1 MRARCAPR
9 SWRSGSTAKW
19 VLGAVV
25 FAAIGGAAGGVFL
38 ALADDKSSLAA
49 TPFAWIA
56 AGLVL
61 ACLVLVR
68 VAATAARSLHR
79 ATWIGRLLTHS
90 RTLWLLAHSLLDVAD
105 GVTAADYTQWMLQ
118 GLIAAVQTGR
128 ELPLS
133 EGDQKTLQRE
143 AAWYNAAANHTEALV
158 NALEAGLIEVCADSA
173 SVIAVRQCTSV
184 IREAVDV
191 ASKAS
196 STGARLPL
204 SMWLIR
210 ALVAGWAVTF
220 PAALHHEQA
229 SDAFTVAASA
239 GAGFLW
245 GLLTEAGLLFHPGPS
260 AWRRK
265 DRLFAER
272 DSPPPYARRDP
283 QFAEAPDPRPA
294 AETPAAGAS
303 ARSLTAGGGSRV
315 TFEDARTAP
324 AADARAR
331 DAPSPEGS
339 EVRIN
344 VSQQPL
350 FGGERGAVLRTP
362 SPGYAGDWTH
372 GWCEGGRGRGII
384 TPKDDHGGEDDIVEV
399 IDRAT
404 QVDHPWRLDDGG
416 EERLRRLASIGPDSN
431 VLHFDSKEPA
441 PEGLSLRQIWFAAQG
456 AADNGASQ
464 SSTAPSPMHHLLPES
479 PDASIFNNTA
489 ASATYSRL
497 LTGHQYSSFSGS
509 MTAPHAAQA
518 NPLPP
523 PGGLPYVK
531 SQASTVPAW
540 QEPTPLRLPKGACHM
555 ASDDGSSVLP
565 KGPDDLFDPV
575 SVHSDGMQ
583 SSDTEPRASVTRSPS
598 KKGDATK
605 AFAGENN
612 PLMQRLV
619 SQSDAGPAEPA
630 RSTLFDHTSW
640 SAQRLASKNLNAGMT
655 FSDMEPTEPV
665 ATKLSD
671 HATPP
676 SAGRGAKV
684 QSTRQAGSSGIPS
697 SSGRLASK
705 MQSSGR
711 ADSSELEPAGEM
723 LAGRLPSSGTGRL
736 APEAQ
741 PNSGANSPEAKPP
754 APAVEKAAA
763 RTSPGTLRTQS
774 AAIVRGGAP
783 GALVE
788 SPPPGR
794 GGAAQRPP
802 SAAAP
807 NPFEAL
813 AAARKRSAL
822 QHAAA
827 QNGGNSPKA
836 GTQGLPVTRGRTGHL
851 HASEQ
856 SRQLAVD
863 RRHTAPGSLRNP
875 ANTRGS
881 AGDRGG
887 GDGEVSFGRE
897 VYPDYYSTI
906 DLQPVP
912 SIGDMVPAAAALRDR
927 ALEGLEGRWV
937 SAKPAFEF
945 RVAADGVLRTA
956 DDEGRVEFSCRLG
969 DAADPPQLQATVQLR
984 SAALTFPATGLLGPE
999 AANPPRLAVT
1009 LTDGR
1014 STGLISVAKAPRSEP
1029 LAISL
1034 SPAPSRQFSSRSPE
1048 PSPAVHSPTSVLRTQ
1063 AGIMSPAG
1071 IIADYSADNLESLAS
1086 FLDGAII
1093 DEPSYPVH
1101 TIDLQ
1106 PVPFIGDMVSAAA
1119 ALRDRALEVL
1129 EGQRVSAKPAFE
1141 FRVAADGP
1149 RTTKGGSNFPTVQL
1163 RSAALT
1169 FPATGLL
1176 GPEAANPPRLAVTL
1190 TDGRS
1195 TGLISVA
1202 KAPRSEPLAIS
1213 LSPAPSR
1220 QFSSRSPEP
1229 SPAVHS
1235 PTSVLRTQA
1244 GIMSP
1249 AGIIADYSAD
1259 NLESLASFLD
1269 GAIIDEPPYP

>member
-711 ADSSELEPAGEM
+711 ADSYELEPAGEKLAGRTPSSSGRLASKMQSSGRADSYELEPAGEKLAGRTPSSSGRLASKMQSSGRADSYELEPAGEKLAGRTPSSSGRLASKMQSSGRADSSELEPAGEM

-1093 DEPSYPVH
+1093 DEPSYP
-1101 TIDLQ
+1101 
-1106 PVPFIGDMVSAAA
+1106 
-1119 ALRDRALEVL
+1119 
-1129 EGQRVSAKPAFE
+1129 
-1141 FRVAADGP
+1141 
-1149 RTTKGGSNFPTVQL
+1149 
-1163 RSAALT
+1163 
-1169 FPATGLL
+1169 
-1176 GPEAANPPRLAVTL
+1176 
-1190 TDGRS
+1190 
-1195 TGLISVA
+1195 
-1202 KAPRSEPLAIS
+1202 
-1213 LSPAPSR
+1213 
-1220 QFSSRSPEP
+1220 
-1229 SPAVHS
+1229 
-1235 PTSVLRTQA
+1235 
-1244 GIMSP
+1244 
-1249 AGIIADYSAD
+1249 
-1259 NLESLASFLD
+1259 
-1269 GAIIDEPPYP
+1269 